1 MRKYRKREHIE
12 NYLRS
17 SYTGNPL
24 FDDVLLMHNSLPECD
39 FYEVDTSTMFL
50 NKKIN
55 FPLMINAMT
64 GGSEF
69 TEDINRDLSLIAKEF
84 NLPMA
89 VGSQTLAME
98 DKDAIKSY
106 QIVRENMKDGIVLG
120 NLSGRATVDEA
131 KFAVEM
137 IGADGLQIHLNPAQ
151 ELAMDEGDRTFRGIL
166 TNIEKIVAALD
177 VPVIV
182 KEVGFGMSKEVV
194 KRLYDSGVRI
204 VDVSG
209 YGGTNFME
217 VENLRNP
224 ENDLSELYSWGIPTA
239 MSVIGAKSLE
249 LDDLQI
255 ISSGGVRN
263 SLDIAKSIAIGADM
277 VAISGEIL
285 SYLIHGGYEYT
296 MQYLAG
302 LIYKTKIVM
311 TLTGSK
317 NIEELKKT
325 KYFITGRL
333 KDLLCECEFK

>member
-24 FDDVLLMHNSLPECD
+24 FDDVLLLHNSLPECD

-64 GGSEF
+64 GGSDF

-106 QIVRENMKDGIVLG
+106 QIVRENMEDGIVLG

-239 MSVIGAKSLE
+239 MSVIGAKSLN

-333 KDLLCECEFK
+333 KDLLCECESK

>member
-24 FDDVLLMHNSLPECD
+24 FDDVLLVHNSLPECD
-39 FYEVDTSTMFL
+39 FYEVDTSIMFL

-106 QIVRENMKDGIVLG
+106 QIVRENMEDGIVLG

-166 TNIEKIVAALD
+166 TNIEKIVASLD

-263 SLDIAKSIAIGADM
+263 SLDIAKSIALGADM

-317 NIEELKKT
+317 NIEELKET

-333 KDLLCECEFK
+333 KDLLCECESK

>member
-24 FDDVLLMHNSLPECD
+24 FDDVLLVHNSLPECD

-106 QIVRENMKDGIVLG
+106 QIVRENMEDGIVLG

-151 ELAMDEGDRTFRGIL
+151 ELAMEEGDRTFRGIL
-166 TNIEKIVAALD
+166 TNIEKIVASLD

-333 KDLLCECEFK
+333 KDLLCECESK

>member
-24 FDDVLLMHNSLPECD
+24 FDDVLLVHNSLPECD

-64 GGSEF
+64 GGSDF

-166 TNIEKIVAALD
+166 TNIEKIVASLD

-263 SLDIAKSIAIGADM
+263 SLDIAKSIALGADM

-317 NIEELKKT
+317 NIEELKET

-333 KDLLCECEFK
+333 KDLLCECESK

>member
-24 FDDVLLMHNSLPECD
+24 FDDVLLVHNSLPECD

-166 TNIEKIVAALD
+166 TNIEKIVASLD

-194 KRLYDSGVRI
+194 KRLYASGVRI

-317 NIEELKKT
+317 NIEELKET

-333 KDLLCECEFK
+333 KDLLCECESK

>member
-24 FDDVLLMHNSLPECD
+24 FDDVLLVHNSLPECD
-39 FYEVDTSTMFL
+39 FYEVDTSIMFL

-166 TNIEKIVAALD
+166 TNIEKIVASLD

-239 MSVIGAKSLE
+239 MSVIGAKSLG

-333 KDLLCECEFK
+333 KDLLCECASK

>member
-17 SYTGNPL
+17 SYTGSPL
-24 FDDVLLMHNSLPECD
+24 FDDVMLMHNSLPECD
-39 FYEVDTSTMFL
+39 FYEVDTSTIFL

-64 GGSEF
+64 GGSDF
-69 TEDINRDLSLIAKEF
+69 TEDINRDLSKIAKEF

-89 VGSQTLAME
+89 VGSQTIALE
-98 DKDAIKSY
+98 DKDAIKSFK
-106 QIVRENMKDGIVLG
+106 IVRDNMKDGIVLG
-120 NLSGRATVDEA
+120 NLSGRATIDEA

-151 ELAMDEGDRTFRGIL
+151 ELAMEEGDRTFRGIL
-166 TNIEKIVAALD
+166 TNIEKIVSSLD

-182 KEVGFGMSKEVV
+182 KEVGFGMNKDVV
-194 KRLYDSGVRI
+194 KKLYDIGVRI

-239 MSVIGAKSLE
+239 MSVIGAKSLG
-249 LDDLQI
+249 LDNLQI
-255 ISSGGVRN
+255 ISSGGVKN
-263 SLDIAKSIAIGADM
+263 SLDVVKSIVIGADM

-285 SYLIHGGYEYT
+285 SYLVHGGYEYT

-311 TLTGSK
+311 TLTGAK
-317 NIEELKKT
+317 NIEELKES
-325 KYFITGRL
+325 KYLITGKL
-333 KDLLCECEFK
+333 QDLLCGCESK

>member
-24 FDDVLLMHNSLPECD
+24 FDDVLLVHNSLPECD

-69 TEDINRDLSLIAKEF
+69 TEDINRELSLIAKEF

-166 TNIEKIVAALD
+166 TNIEKIVASLD

-317 NIEELKKT
+317 NIEELKET

-333 KDLLCECEFK
+333 KDLLCECESK

>member
-24 FDDVLLMHNSLPECD
+24 FDDVLLVHNSLPECD
-39 FYEVDTSTMFL
+39 FYEVNTSTMFL

-166 TNIEKIVAALD
+166 TNIEKIVASLD

-263 SLDIAKSIAIGADM
+263 SLDIAKSIALGADM

-317 NIEELKKT
+317 NIEELKET

-333 KDLLCECEFK
+333 KDLLCECESK

>member
-24 FDDVLLMHNSLPECD
+24 FDDVLLVHNSLPECD

-166 TNIEKIVAALD
+166 TNIEKIVASLD

-249 LDDLQI
+249 LDNLQI

-333 KDLLCECEFK
+333 KDLLCE

>member
-24 FDDVLLMHNSLPECD
+24 FDDVLLVHNSLPECD

-166 TNIEKIVAALD
+166 TNIEKIVASLD

-317 NIEELKKT
+317 NIEELKET

-333 KDLLCECEFK
+333 KDLLCECESK

>member
-24 FDDVLLMHNSLPECD
+24 FDDVLLVHNSLPECD

-166 TNIEKIVAALD
+166 TNIEKIVASLD

-333 KDLLCECEFK
+333 KDLLCECASK

>member
-166 TNIEKIVAALD
+166 TNIEKIVASLD

-263 SLDIAKSIAIGADM
+263 SLDIAKSIALGADM

-317 NIEELKKT
+317 NIEELKET

-333 KDLLCECEFK
+333 KDLLCECESK

>member
-24 FDDVLLMHNSLPECD
+24 FDDVLLVHNSLPECD
-39 FYEVDTSTMFL
+39 FYEVDTSIMFL

-166 TNIEKIVAALD
+166 TNIEKIVASLD

-224 ENDLSELYSWGIPTA
+224 ENDLSELYSWGIPTT

-333 KDLLCECEFK
+333 KDLLCECESK

>member
-24 FDDVLLMHNSLPECD
+24 FDDVLLVHNSLPECD

-64 GGSEF
+64 GGSDF

-98 DKDAIKSY
+98 DRDVIKSY

-120 NLSGRATVDEA
+120 NLSGRATMDEA

-166 TNIEKIVAALD
+166 TNIEKIVASLD

-333 KDLLCECEFK
+333 KDLLCECESK

>member
-24 FDDVLLMHNSLPECD
+24 FDDVLLVHNSLPECD

-106 QIVRENMKDGIVLG
+106 QIVRENMEDGIVLG

-333 KDLLCECEFK
+333 KDLLCECESK

>member
-24 FDDVLLMHNSLPECD
+24 FDDVLLVHNSLPECD
-39 FYEVDTSTMFL
+39 FYEVDTSIMFL

-106 QIVRENMKDGIVLG
+106 QIVRENMEDGIVLG

-166 TNIEKIVAALD
+166 TNIEKIVASLD

-333 KDLLCECEFK
+333 KDLLCECESK

>member
-24 FDDVLLMHNSLPECD
+24 FDDVLLVHNSLPECD
-39 FYEVDTSTMFL
+39 FYEVDTSIMFL

-106 QIVRENMKDGIVLG
+106 QIVRENMEDGIVLG

-166 TNIEKIVAALD
+166 TNIEKIVASLD

-249 LDDLQI
+249 LDNLQI

-317 NIEELKKT
+317 NIEELKET

-333 KDLLCECEFK
+333 KDLLCECESK

>member
-1 MRKYRKREHIE
+1 
-12 NYLRS
+12 
-17 SYTGNPL
+17 
-24 FDDVLLMHNSLPECD
+24 
-39 FYEVDTSTMFL
+39 
-50 NKKIN
+50 
-55 FPLMINAMT
+55 
-64 GGSEF
+64 
-69 TEDINRDLSLIAKEF
+69 
-84 NLPMA
+84 
-89 VGSQTLAME
+89 
-98 DKDAIKSY
+98 
-106 QIVRENMKDGIVLG
+106 
-120 NLSGRATVDEA
+120 
-131 KFAVEM
+131 M

-151 ELAMDEGDRTFRGIL
+151 ELAMEEGDRTFRGIL
-166 TNIEKIVAALD
+166 TNIEKIAASLD

-194 KRLYDSGVRI
+194 KRLYNSGVRI

-239 MSVIGAKSLE
+239 MSVIEAKSLG

-317 NIEELKKT
+317 NIEELNKT

-333 KDLLCECEFK
+333 KDLLCGCESK

>member
-24 FDDVLLMHNSLPECD
+24 FDDVLLVHNSLPECD

-106 QIVRENMKDGIVLG
+106 QIVRENMEDGIVLG

-166 TNIEKIVAALD
+166 TNIEKIVASLD

-249 LDDLQI
+249 LDNLQI

-333 KDLLCECEFK
+333 KDLLCECESK

>member
-24 FDDVLLMHNSLPECD
+24 FDDVLLVHNSLPECD

-98 DKDAIKSY
+98 DKDTIKSY

-166 TNIEKIVAALD
+166 TNIEKIVASLD

-333 KDLLCECEFK
+333 KDLLCECASK

>member
-24 FDDVLLMHNSLPECD
+24 FDDVLLVHNSLPECD

-64 GGSEF
+64 GGSDF

-106 QIVRENMKDGIVLG
+106 QIVRENMEDGIVLG

-166 TNIEKIVAALD
+166 TNIEKIVASLD

-333 KDLLCECEFK
+333 KDLLCECESK

>member
-24 FDDVLLMHNSLPECD
+24 FDDVLLVHNSLPECD

-166 TNIEKIVAALD
+166 TNIEKIVASLD

-317 NIEELKKT
+317 NIEELTKT
-325 KYFITGRL
+325 QYFITGRL

>member
-17 SYTGNPL
+17 SYTGSPL
-24 FDDVLLMHNSLPECD
+24 FDDVMLMHNSLPECD

-64 GGSEF
+64 GGSDF
-69 TEDINRDLSLIAKEF
+69 TEDINRDLSKIATEF

-89 VGSQTLAME
+89 VGSQTIALE
-98 DKDAIKSY
+98 DKDAIKSFK
-106 QIVRENMKDGIVLG
+106 IVRDNMKDGIVLG
-120 NLSGRATVDEA
+120 NLSGRATIDEA

-151 ELAMDEGDRTFRGIL
+151 ELAMEEGDRTFRGIL
-166 TNIEKIVAALD
+166 TNIEKIVSSLD

-182 KEVGFGMSKEVV
+182 KEVGFGMSKDVV
-194 KRLYDSGVRI
+194 KKLYDIGVRI

-239 MSVIGAKSLE
+239 MSVIGAKSLG

-255 ISSGGVRN
+255 ISSGGVKN
-263 SLDIAKSIAIGADM
+263 SLDLVKSIVIGADM

-285 SYLIHGGYEYT
+285 SYLVHGGYEYT

-311 TLTGSK
+311 TLTGAK
-317 NIEELKKT
+317 NIEELKES
-325 KYFITGRL
+325 KYLITGKL
-333 KDLLCECEFK
+333 KDLLCGCESK

>member
-24 FDDVLLMHNSLPECD
+24 FDDVLLVHNSLPECD

-166 TNIEKIVAALD
+166 TNIEKIVASLD

-333 KDLLCECEFK
+333 KDLLCECESK

>member
-24 FDDVLLMHNSLPECD
+24 FDDVLLVHNSLPECD

-50 NKKIN
+50 NKNIN

-166 TNIEKIVAALD
+166 TNIEKIVASLD

-239 MSVIGAKSLE
+239 MSVIGAKSLG

-317 NIEELKKT
+317 NIEELNKT

-333 KDLLCECEFK
+333 KDLLCECESK

>member
-24 FDDVLLMHNSLPECD
+24 FDDVLLVHNSLPECD

-166 TNIEKIVAALD
+166 TNIEKIVASLD

-239 MSVIGAKSLE
+239 MSVIEAKSLG

-263 SLDIAKSIAIGADM
+263 SLDIAKSIALGADM

-333 KDLLCECEFK
+333 KDLLCECESK